1 MDAYKYGVHDIR
13 EDGTLPREMERGQ
26 MALHYHFFALAPL
39 LFLAEFGET
48 NGLPLYSE
56 RHFAIQRLI
65 ARCISGFQN
74 PSFFQQRTGVAQVT
88 DPKIQAWEISWAQ
101 FYTRRFPDAEITRLM
116 GQAEG
121 LSYTTLGGL
130 PP

>member
-1 MDAYKYGVHDIR
+1 
-13 EDGTLPREMERGQ
+13 
-26 MALHYHFFALAPL
+26 
-39 LFLAEFGET
+39 
-48 NGLPLYSE
+48 
-56 RHFAIQRLI
+56 
-65 ARCISGFQN
+65 
-74 PSFFQQRTGVAQVT
+74 VT

-130 PP
+130 PPP